1 MLDRVN
7 DLRKRTS
14 MHTPLLHTEEA
25 PSQFSQLLSGV
36 NVRLAEIR
44 RGNSTIRGKT
54 QEYES
59 SISVLY
65 ENSKA

>member
-7 DLRKRTS
+7 DLRKRST
-14 MHTPLLHTEEA
+14 MHTPLLHQEEP
-25 PSQFSQLLSGV
+25 PSQYSQLISGV

-44 RGNSTIRGKT
+44 RANSTVRGKT

-65 ENSKA
+65 ENSKG